1 MIFKFIFIIYLKIK
15 IYILNRYLLTSK
27 GKNNANKIFENDL
40 TANERKNLIEYT
52 NQFKRYS
59 VTELLKYVYE
69 KYPEVTEKSEFKD

>member
-40 TANERKNLIEYT
+40 TANERKDLIEYT

>member
-40 TANERKNLIEYT
+40 TANERKDLIEYT

-59 VTELLKYVYE
+59 VTELIK
-69 KYPEVTEKSEFKD
+69 